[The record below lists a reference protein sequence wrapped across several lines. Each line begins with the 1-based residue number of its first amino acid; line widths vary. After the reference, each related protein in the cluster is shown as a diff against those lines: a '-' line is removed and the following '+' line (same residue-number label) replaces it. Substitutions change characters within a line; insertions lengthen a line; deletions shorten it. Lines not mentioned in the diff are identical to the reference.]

1 MKFQN
6 LEFGTSPVFLHS
18 HGWGPHP
25 EKTKMFH
32 IFNQIKQKLLSEPS
46 QKTGS
51 IPDLTIIAFN
61 NKKQKY
67 ALEECLDHFEVPYL
81 CLGKNVKKFNLADKL
96 DLTFEALKN
105 IKTKYI
111 LAADAKDV
119 LMLDHPNKALEI
131 FKKEFN
137 CKMLFQASLIHFPT
151 INTKEFEES
160 VAKTDFKYLNGGLC
174 IGETKFLKKIYKEA
188 TGIKLKEKGNE
199 FSWSE
204 QQILKQLYKK
214 HYPQIQ
220 IDQECRIFQSLK
232 RVNIAFH
239 NNDCYTQILKG
250 YPYFLNYIYSV
261 TKRHLKTVKK
271 KMINKNKIE
280 LLFPAF
286 MGFKD

>member
-160 VAKTDFKYLNGGLC
+160 VAKTRFRYLNAGLM
-174 IGETKFLKKIYKEA
+174 IGETEFVRKMFNKAAEIMSKKKTEWYFDQEIFKR
-188 TGIKLKEKGNE
+188 
-199 FSWSE
+199 F
-204 QQILKQLYKK
+204 YKK
-214 HYPQIQ
+214 YYPQIQ

-239 NNDCYTQILKG
+239 NNDCYTPILKG